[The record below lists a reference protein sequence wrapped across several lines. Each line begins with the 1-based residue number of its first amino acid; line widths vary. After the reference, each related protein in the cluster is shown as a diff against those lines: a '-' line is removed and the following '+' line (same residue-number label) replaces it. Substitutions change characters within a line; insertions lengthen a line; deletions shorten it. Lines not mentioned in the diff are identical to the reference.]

1 MVCQISE
8 SWNLCFTRNAINQIQ
23 NKTYQIKRIPQNRF
37 HIPGI
42 YSQRTVGSI
51 SINCHRP
58 FKNVAT
64 MEPQDP
70 VIAVCQPLIK
80 AATSTP
86 SVIQDR
92 RHYYCHLL
100 LGMLKRCACQS
111 SLYLCLICSK
121 KCCPHHRLSK
131 QYTPNSITCIWI
143 KTKTKIENLI
153 VFIRVIFHIYEAATY
168 KKKHELLKR
177 YYCQSDTQLV
187 RILRI
192 VL

>member
-51 SINCHRP
+51 SMNCHRP

-86 SVIQDR
+86 SVIQD

-131 QYTPNSITCIWI
+131 QYTPNSITCIW
-143 KTKTKIENLI
+143 TKTNTKI
-153 VFIRVIFHIYEAATY
+153 
-168 KKKHELLKR
+168 K
-177 YYCQSDTQLV
+177 
-187 RILRI
+187 
-192 VL
+192 